1 MELDYFYG
9 QQADQFTFYR
19 IPKIL
24 FTDER
29 FCDLS
34 MEAKVLY
41 GILLDRMSLSTK
53 SGWLDNEG
61 RVYIIFTNEEVMS
74 ALGCGEQKATKIF
87 VELEKAGGL
96 IERKRKGLGKPSL
109 IYVKNFASGSD
120 REDTKSRFKNRET
133 DPISSAPSA
142 GSESDGMAERTRY
155 RNYFE
160 KTLGIRKLIERN
172 PDEEDTITG
181 MLDILVDT
189 VCTKRA
195 MIRVAGDD
203 KPAEVV
209 KGRLMKLEPAHI
221 SYVLQCL
228 NESTAKVKNMRQ
240 YLLASLYNAPTT
252 MSAYYQAMVNN
263 DFANKEKKAGFNPA
277 VELSYLNA
285 EEQQDFMEAM
295 DDCQNTPSLS
305 QAQRIKKLSREG
317 QCTYDAM
324 FDIMGEAKKDELDK
338 VTISNDVLHKYFPR
352 SYTPKQMQDTI
363 IKLLEQWQRKRQRD
377 QSR

>member
-120 REDTKSRFKNRET
+120 REDAKSRFKNRENQGSGAVKTKVQEPPKSRCSNIYPSDTDLSET

-203 KPAEVV
+203 KPTEVV

-263 DFANKEKKAGFNPA
+263 DFANKEKKSGW
-277 VELSYLNA
+277 
-285 EEQQDFMEAM
+285 
-295 DDCQNTPSLS
+295 
-305 QAQRIKKLSREG
+305 R
-317 QCTYDAM
+317 
-324 FDIMGEAKKDELDK
+324 
-338 VTISNDVLHKYFPR
+338 
-352 SYTPKQMQDTI
+352 
-363 IKLLEQWQRKRQRD
+363 
-377 QSR
+377 